1 MYKVIKK
8 STYDNY
14 NLWTNRKGKTTLAT
28 EVAGEKCLTYQKI
41 IEMRIW
47 K

>member
-1 MYKVIKK
+1 MI
-8 STYDNY
+8 TIICG
-14 NLWTNRKGKTTLAT
+14 LTGKGKTTLAT
-28 EVAGEKCLTYQKI
+28 EVDVEKMLDYQKI